1 MFCAAFYYT
10 QQLLSAVHESQQ
22 LLHAFTQIYR
32 NTHFY
37 VAPPPSI
44 EGNITCYTPFICPI
58 VNLKMENF
66 TTLKL
71 RVDVTHIRNN
81 WKRNFE
87 VKSSMVKV
95 SGNRSWCTSSQK
107 LHRFT
112 YNQNRDDPHYMLHI
126 SSNIMQQWDIS
137 SYGSRQRL
145 ISNPLC
151 HAAAAGTRVPT

>member
-37 VAPPPSI
+37 VAPAPSI
-44 EGNITCYTPFICPI
+44 EGNITCYTPFICPMPI
-58 VNLKMENF
+58 ANLKMENF

-95 SGNRSWCTSSQK
+95 SGNVKIVLGAHLRKNCIDLHTTKTGTTPITCCTF
-107 LHRFT
+107 R
-112 YNQNRDDPHYMLHI
+112 PI
-126 SSNIMQQWDIS
+126 
-137 SYGSRQRL
+137 
-145 ISNPLC
+145 
-151 HAAAAGTRVPT
+151 